1 MAATSHPLAT
11 QTAVNILLKGGN
23 AMDAAIAACAVQCVV
38 EPGSTGIGGD
48 CFCHYAPQGVGKP
61 IVYNGSGRA
70 PGGAELS
77 YFEDNHITAIEQHSP
92 HSVTIPGAIDAWCR
106 LHADHGKL
114 DFAEILD
121 PAIAYAENGYPIGSR
136 VHYDLGHCESLLR
149 KDATVAETFL
159 QDDEVPPVGA
169 VQRQPLLA
177 RSLRA
182 IAENGRD
189 VFYSG
194 WVAEDIVDYLQSLG
208 GLHTMADFAEARG
221 EYVEPI
227 SVDYRGLTVFQC
239 PPSGQ
244 GVTALMLLNL
254 VDQAGV
260 DAEGPLAAARI
271 HTEIEA
277 GRLAY
282 RARSMFVGDPA
293 FSEIPVEALLSKA
306 TARSLY
312 DRIDPLRAAGRVDD
326 IVLPDHRDTVYITV
340 VDKDRNA
347 CSFINSLFAG
357 FGSGLMAPK
366 SGVLLHNRGQ
376 GFVLDAGHPNCIAP
390 KKRPLHTLI
399 PGMAFRNGRVALS
412 YGVMGGQY
420 QAFGHM
426 QFLTRHLDFGLDL
439 QEAMDLPRFMVDPFS
454 GDVTMENG
462 VGDDI
467 RRRLIA
473 RGHRI
478 STPAMPIG
486 GSQAISIDWETNV
499 LTGASDPRKDGC
511 ALGY

>member
-11 QTAVNILLKGGN
+11 QTAVSILLKGGN

-48 CFCHYAPQGVGKP
+48 CFCLYAPVAAGKP
-61 IVYNGSGRA
+61 IAFNGSGRA
-70 PGGAELS
+70 PGAAEWS
-77 YFEDNHITAIEQHSP
+77 YFENKGISAIEQHSP
-92 HSVTIPGAIDAWCR
+92 HAVTIPGAVDAWCR
-106 LHADHGKL
+106 LHADHGSL
-114 DFAEILD
+114 DLAEILD
-121 PAIAYAENGYPIGSR
+121 PAIAYAENGYPIAPR
-136 VHYDLGHCESLLR
+136 VHCDFVHCEDLLR

-159 QDDEVPPVGA
+159 QDGKVPEIGA

-189 VFYSG
+189 VFHAG
-194 WVAEDIVDYLQSLG
+194 WIAEDIVAYLQSLG
-208 GLHTMADFAEARG
+208 GLHTLADFAEARG
-221 EYVEPI
+221 DYVEPI
-227 SVDYRGLTVFQC
+227 SAEYMGCTVFQC
-239 PPSGQ
+239 PPNGH

-254 VDQAGV
+254 LEQAGT
-260 DAEGPLAAARI
+260 DPEGPLSAARI

-282 RARSMFVGDPA
+282 KTRSMYVGDPA
-293 FSEIPVEALLSKA
+293 FSEIPMEDLLSKA
-306 TARSLY
+306 TAKSLY
-312 DRIDPLRAAGRVDD
+312 DRIDPLRAATQITD
-326 IVLPDHRDTVYITV
+326 IALPNHRDTVYITV
-340 VDKDRNA
+340 VDKDRNV

-399 PGMAFRNGRVALS
+399 PGMVARNGRAALS

-426 QFLTRHLDFGLDL
+426 QFLTRHLDFGFDL
-439 QEAMDLPRFMVDPFS
+439 QEAMDLPRFMVDPFT
-454 GDVTMENG
+454 GNVTMEDG
-462 VGDDI
+462 VGDDT

-478 STPAMPIG
+478 ATPALPIG
-486 GSQAISIDWETNV
+486 GSQAISIDWENNV